1 MRPLRTL
8 TNVKADELI
17 IENPAKQS
25 NKIIM
30 DQEININKFLFV
42 IKYKIKKLLPYPK
55 PTLVRKQRILR
66 RRAKSC

>member
-25 NKIIM
+25 NKITM
-30 DQEININKFLFV
+30 DQEININNFL
-42 IKYKIKKLLPYPK
+42 
-55 PTLVRKQRILR
+55 
-66 RRAKSC
+66 